1 MIKQCDSIIIP
12 TNYVVCQVV
21 NPTFME
27 RKGKERRGN
36 GCITGAK
43 ERRKAL
49 LVRSMYTNFIT
60 CT

>member
-1 MIKQCDSIIIP
+1 
-12 TNYVVCQVV
+12 
-21 NPTFME
+21 ME